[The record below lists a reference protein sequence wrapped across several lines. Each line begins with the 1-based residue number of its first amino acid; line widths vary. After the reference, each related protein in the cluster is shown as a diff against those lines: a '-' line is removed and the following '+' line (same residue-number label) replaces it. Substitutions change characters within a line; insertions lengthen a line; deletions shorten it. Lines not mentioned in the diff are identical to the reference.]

1 MRRGIGLA
9 LLVLALAVPASA
21 NAIDPEQTVAPGSK
35 WTSGDLL
42 SQTGENCS
50 ILGAPY
56 TEQMVSGIA
65 SYGGTAGV
73 PVVHQRYYTAFL
85 VSVPGDP
92 CGPGSSAIE
101 TDVVLPP
108 NTTIDTSAPIRCFGE
123 PRGAS
128 TFLELTGGSW
138 SFEGYSG
145 PYCPAT
151 ATPSSLH
158 SGAWSLG
165 FRPLATGQLFQI
177 FVPVISTAPLVGAG
191 ASPAD
196 GFRWLTDATGVYANP
211 GLSTV
216 WANVF
221 AAASGSTPFV
231 YFAHEAAIPFWKA
244 DASKGPPDERNRAE
258 FFANVYTAG
267 LAGNLCWK
275 IVRISDKSVR
285 ADCTFDGGW
294 NGSVA
299 GGEPDL
305 VQVLPGSGVT
315 GPNGGY
321 APVYF
326 NGPEAAEPE
335 WGQDMKIVWTYTY
348 GGGTKSVSAEAP
360 FHTLPGPDGD
370 GDGVP
375 DSSDECPSSKGT
387 LPNGCLP
394 PVQADPDGDGVFGS
408 ADLCPAV
415 NGQGS
420 LNGCP
425 GGVVP
430 PPPAP
435 QSTLQAP
442 PPLASSLLA
451 PLVISTPTVTHHKAS
466 AANVGGHVVVRTGL
480 SIACAA
486 AGAACSVVL
495 AGTVSGPQAKGASVS
510 KTKSVV
516 VAMLRTS
523 VPAGKTLALA
533 LRLNSKGAALLK
545 KHHKLKIALAGIA
558 RAGNGPTTRLS
569 ATITISNPPIKH
581 KHA

>member
-1 MRRGIGLA
+1 MRRGIGVA
-9 LLVLALAVPASA
+9 LLLVMLTLPASA
-21 NAIDPEQTVAPGSK
+21 NAVDPEQTVAPGSK

-50 ILGAPY
+50 VLGEPY

-73 PVVHQRYYTAFL
+73 PVVNQRYYTAFL

-128 TFLELTGGSW
+128 TFTELTGSSW

-165 FRPLATGQLFQI
+165 YRPLATGQLFQI
-177 FVPVISTAPLVGAG
+177 FVPVRSTAPLVGAG
-191 ASPAD
+191 NSPPD

-221 AAASGSTPFV
+221 AAASGSAPFV
-231 YFAHEAAIPFWKA
+231 YFAHDPAIPFWKTDVPA
-244 DASKGPPDERNRAE
+244 LPEETRNRAE
-258 FFANVYTAG
+258 FWANVYTAG
-267 LAGNLCWK
+267 LAGELCFQ
-275 IVRISDKSVR
+275 IIRVSDESVR
-285 ADCTFDGGW
+285 ADCKTVGGW
-294 NGSVA
+294 DGKVGA
-299 GGEPDL
+299 GEPDL
-305 VQVLPGSGVT
+305 VQVLPAPGETT

-321 APVYF
+321 VPVYF
-326 NGPEAAEPE
+326 NGPKTSEPE

-348 GGGTKSVSAEAP
+348 SGGEAKAEAP
-360 FHTLPGPDGD
+360 FHTLPGPDSD

-375 DSSDECPSSKGT
+375 DISDECPKMKGT

-394 PVQADPDGDGVFGS
+394 PVQTDPDGDGVFGS
-408 ADLCPAV
+408 SDLCPTV

-430 PPPAP
+430 PSPAP
-435 QSTLQAP
+435 QTTPQTAG
-442 PPLASSLLA
+442 PLATS
-451 PLVISTPTVTHHKAS
+451 PLVPPVISPPTVTHHKAS
-466 AANVGGHVVVRTGL
+466 AANVAGHVVVNTGL
-480 SIACAA
+480 SVTCPPGGSACP
-486 AGAACSVVL
+486 VVL
-495 AGTVSGPQAKGASVS
+495 TGTVSGPQAKGASVG
-510 KTKSVV
+510 KTKAVV
-516 VAMLRTS
+516 VGTLRTS

-533 LRLNSKGAALLK
+533 LRLNTKGAALLR
-545 KHHKLKIALAGIA
+545 KHHKLKIALAGTA
-558 RAGNGPTTRLS
+558 RTGNAPTTRLS
-569 ATITISNPPIKH
+569 ATITIANPPSKH
-581 KHA
+581 KHG